1 MGRPPAAK
9 PDVPGLATQGVID
22 SRRLLYFF
30 HVART
35 GSFTVAE
42 TILNIAQSA
51 ITRQI
56 QVLESELDVQL
67 LSRNGRGVS
76 LTPAGEILFEQAKD
90 ILDEM
95 SQTIDRLRVSRR
107 SPGGQVSIASFASIM
122 SVALP
127 EVIRRF
133 VRAYPDVEITARQG
147 ATGEVYDLLAR
158 GEVDVAIL
166 SQPMANK
173 RVVQHKLLV
182 EPMFVVVAKGHP
194 LAGKPYVEREDLTP
208 LEFVLPASPRGLR
221 QLIEQYAGLGGELTC
236 PIRVD
241 STSLMKAL
249 VRTGRYATVMPQL
262 SFAPAEEPQP
272 GDFSLIPLKPKFSRT
287 LVVATLAERAEMPL
301 VASLV
306 REVRAVF
313 QEYGR
318 RPLDADPK
326 LRRS

>member
-1 MGRPPAAK
+1 MGRPPAAAK
-9 PDVPGLATQGVID
+9 AEGASLANQGVLD

-42 TILNIAQSA
+42 TILNVAQSA
-51 ITRQI
+51 ISRQI
-56 QVLESELDVQL
+56 QLLESELDVQL

-76 LTPAGEILFEQAKD
+76 LTPAGEILFGQAKA

-95 SQTIDRLRVSRR
+95 SETMDRLRVSRR
-107 SPGGQVSIASFASIM
+107 SPGGQVSIASFASVM
-122 SVALP
+122 SVVMP

-133 VRAYPDVEITARQG
+133 QRSYPDVEITARQG
-147 ATGEVYDLLAR
+147 ATGEVYDQLAR

-182 EPMFVVVAKGHP
+182 EPLSVVVAKSHP
-194 LAGKPYVEREDLTP
+194 MAGKPHLEREDLAS
-208 LEFVLPASPRGLR
+208 LEFVLPASQRGLR
-221 QLIEQYAGLGGELTC
+221 QLIEQYVGPGAELVA
-236 PIRVD
+236 PIRAD

-249 VRTGRYATVMPQL
+249 VRTGRYATLLPQL

-272 GDFSLIPLKPKFSRT
+272 DDFSLIPLKPKFTRT
-287 LVVATLAERAEMPL
+287 LVVAALAERAEMPL
-301 VASLV
+301 VASLIK
-306 REVRAVF
+306 EVQAAF
-313 QEYGR
+313 QQYGR
-318 RPLDADPK
+318 QVA
-326 LRRS
+326 